1 MCWENRTELGVK
13 VLGEDTEGSNLT
25 EVIRGSKQPSFLL
38 EIRLNRGKI
47 KELHILAFGNIDEI
61 DKEKEVLQKE
71 YKKLQGDKDLFTIIY
86 VPYLI
91 VPTVYS
97 VGSIKETIT
106 DEKIYVKSCKDLL
119 KYYTTG
125 ESE

>member
-1 MCWENRTELGVK
+1 MYWENRTELGVK
-13 VLGEDTEGSNLT
+13 VLGEETEGKELT

-38 EIRLNRGKI
+38 EVRLNRGKI
-47 KELHILAFGNIDEI
+47 KELHILAFGDISEI

-97 VGSIKETIT
+97 VDSVKETIT
-106 DEKIYVKSCKDLL
+106 DEKTYVKSCKELL

-125 ESE
+125 EAE